1 MKLLV
6 AYASDRYIDDPWF
19 GAISLDPEGADLSR
33 FDEDYMRLLLGHQ
46 QDKVQGRLYDQ
57 VFVPGDPGYYTAIA
71 EIPDVAA
78 TAEYRQLLREGVR
91 GLLSVG
97 FKITGLRLVYVG
109 ETYADDKYD
118 ADWRALEV
126 SDVGSPADLT
136 RVLEILEDNEATGG
150 EEENGD

>member
-6 AYASDRYIDDPWF
+6 AYASDRYIEDPWF
-19 GAISLDPEGADLSR
+19 GAISLDPEGADMSR
-33 FDEDYMRLLLGHQ
+33 FDEDYMRLLEGHQ
-46 QDKVQGRLYDQ
+46 QDKVEGRLYDQ

-71 EIPDVAA
+71 EIPDVKA
-78 TAEYRQLLREGVR
+78 TEDYRQMLREGVR

-109 ETYADDKYD
+109 ETYAEDKYD